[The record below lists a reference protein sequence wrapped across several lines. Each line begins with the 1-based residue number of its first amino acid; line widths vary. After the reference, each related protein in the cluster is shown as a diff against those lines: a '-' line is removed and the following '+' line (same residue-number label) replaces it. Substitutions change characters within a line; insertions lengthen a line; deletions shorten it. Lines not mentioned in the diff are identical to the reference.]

1 MNGLGETKT
10 LQALIDEVFAPFPQ
24 RDDDHGGREQA
35 VRRALW
41 RGFLLDGI
49 LSPSVQLLLAF
60 NVSLAKG
67 KYALTKA
74 RPRVIGLT
82 EWWVGDSPFLLDG
95 ILSPSVQLLLAFNVS
110 LAKGKYALTKA
121 RPRVIGLTEW
131 WVGDSPSWDIRFHE
145 TFYAPSSGARFILA
159 FALMGHPHEEAK
171 PQQDPNDLPSLPI
184 LYEDEHLVVINKPAR
199 LSSVPGGSETVSA
212 KLILEATYGELF
224 VIHRLDMGTSGVLA
238 FAKTK
243 DALRPLNKAFSDRNA
258 HKTILEATYG
268 ELFVIHRLDMG
279 TSGVLAFAK
288 TKDALRPLNKAFSD
302 RNAHKTYVARL
313 EGTIMSTNGT
323 ISLPIALNWFDRPKQ
338 AILPTTEGGRDA
350 VTTYRVLE
358 TVNTASGPKTLV
370 ELSPITGN
378 WFDRPKQAI
387 LPTTEGG
394 RDAVT
399 TYRVL
404 ETVNTA
410 SGPKTL
416 VELSPITGRTHQ
428 LRMHCAHPEGLN
440 CPIDGDP
447 FYGHGG
453 LKEEARTRRLC
464 LHAASLSIV
473 HPMTGEPLTVVA
485 PNCPIDGDP
494 FYGHGGLKEEAR
506 TRRLCLHAASLS
518 IVHPMTGEPLTVV
531 APAAFPDF

>member
-1 MNGLGETKT
+1 MPLSASIHDFISLTVPSLGPCPDVLPCPYTSAPDGHALAAQKAYMTGGFLPSGFNGRVGLLLVAQNNIVTAHFATRALTSKAQHPWHMTHAADLWPGLEACDVPSLEMMNGLGETKT

-60 NVSLAKG
+60 NASLAKG
-67 KYALTKA
+67 EYALTKA
-74 RPRVIGLT
+74 RPRM
-82 EWWVGDSPFLLDG
+82 
-95 ILSPSVQLLLAFNVS
+95 
-110 LAKGKYALTKA
+110 
-121 RPRVIGLTEW
+121 IGLTEW

-212 KLILEATYGELF
+212 K
-224 VIHRLDMGTSGVLA
+224 S
-238 FAKTK
+238 
-243 DALRPLNKAFSDRNA
+243 
-258 HKTILEATYG
+258 ILEATYG

-370 ELSPITGN
+370 ELSPITG
-378 WFDRPKQAI
+378 
-387 LPTTEGG
+387 
-394 RDAVT
+394 
-399 TYRVL
+399 
-404 ETVNTA
+404 
-410 SGPKTL
+410 
-416 VELSPITGRTHQ
+416 RTHQ

-485 PNCPIDGDP
+485 P
-494 FYGHGGLKEEAR
+494 
-506 TRRLCLHAASLS
+506 
-518 IVHPMTGEPLTVV
+518 
-531 APAAFPDF
+531 AAFPDF